1 MPDHCIW
8 VTELAGAFTSKFHKQ
23 LHQTCEANLD
33 QFRLHDQHR
42 LVLRMTILTR
52 SRTPA
57 SLAPPLPSL
66 KPLYIRSKSAATLSN
81 ALVNSP
87 NAIKSGPRARM
98 AGSSA
103 GVATPE
109 PGAEGIGS
117 SEYPLGCILG
127 GTVRDLVDDWDV
139 IEGVEAWPGAPSS
152 AANSASMSTCQAC
165 LPMSQ
170 RRTMALP
177 REWLDAE
184 RGYRL
189 VQS

>member
-1 MPDHCIW
+1 MNSCIRPVKPTSTNFDW
-8 VTELAGAFTSKFHKQ
+8 NLAQARLETS
-23 LHQTCEANLD
+23 
-33 QFRLHDQHR
+33 
-42 LVLRMTILTR
+42 ILTR
-52 SRTPA
+52 SRTPT
-57 SLAPPLPSL
+57 SLAPPRPSL

-87 NAIKSGPRARM
+87 NAIKSGPRARI

-103 GVATPE
+103 GVATPD

-139 IEGVEAWPGAPSS
+139 IEGVEVWPGVPSS
-152 AANSASMSTCQAC
+152 AANSTSMSTCQLC
-165 LPMSQ
+165 PPMSE